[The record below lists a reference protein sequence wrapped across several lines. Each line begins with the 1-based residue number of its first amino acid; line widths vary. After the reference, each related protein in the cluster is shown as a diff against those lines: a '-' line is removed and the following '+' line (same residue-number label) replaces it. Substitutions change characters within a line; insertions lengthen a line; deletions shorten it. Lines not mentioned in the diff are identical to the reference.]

1 VFRVSAT
8 GFETIEIYVF
18 NRWGQMVYKSFM
30 TNVTFDD
37 KEGWNGKDF
46 NNGKDCQ
53 QDAYIYQVNATSFN
67 GKKYT
72 YSGSVTLLR

>member
-1 VFRVSAT
+1 
-8 GFETIEIYVF
+8 
-18 NRWGQMVYKSFM
+18 M
-30 TNVTFDD
+30 TD
-37 KEGWNGKDF
+37 KTYNPEEGWNGRDF
-46 NNGKDCQ
+46 NKGQDCQ